1 MCQIILDAVP
11 KLGLVRVRLVLK
23 GLSAGVFGFVLTF
36 FWPLFQK
43 LAVWVGYLRACL
55 VWRYFAQGLFG

>member
-1 MCQIILDAVP
+1 MCQIIIDAVP
-11 KLGLVRVRLVLK
+11 RLGLVRVQLFLK
-23 GLSAGVFGFVLTF
+23 GHSAGVFGFVTF